1 MIQIDQTAAYGAF
14 AADVFTDAQMERRL
28 PPEMYRALHRTME
41 EGSELTFE
49 LAGAVAA
56 AMMEWAVERGAT
68 HFTHWFQPM
77 TGATAEKRDTFLD
90 FGGLDRAPILSFSAK
105 ALIRGEADGSSFPSG
120 GLRAT
125 FEARGY
131 TTWDC
136 TSPAFLKR
144 NGDGTCCLCI
154 PTAFCSFSGEALD
167 EKTPLLRSMEA
178 LSRQA
183 VRVLRLLGDEKT
195 RRVAP
200 SVGGEQEYF
209 LIDKRA
215 FVRRKDLVY
224 AGARSLARR
233 RPRGRSSPTS
243 ITPPRRSRSSP
254 SCTSSTPRSGA
265 WACPARPS
273 TTRSRPRSMS
283 SRRCSSRPTWRR
295 TTTRSSWRPCA
306 ASPTGT
312 T

>member
-14 AADVFTDAQMERRL
+14 AADVFTDAQMERRI
-28 PPEMYRALHRTME
+28 PPEMYHALRRAME

-215 FVRRKDLVY
+215 FVRRKDLVS
-224 AGARSLARR
+224 AGRTL
-233 RPRGRSSPTS
+233 
-243 ITPPRRSRSSP
+243 IF
-254 SCTSSTPRSGA
+254 
-265 WACPARPS
+265 
-273 TTRSRPRSMS
+273 SMS
-283 SRRCSSRPTWRR
+283 SVNVKTPVFTSAVYAAANDISIPMEPFGACRKSAFSSGVCGAWSVAITSIVPSFTASIIARRSFSL
-295 TTTRSSWRPCA
+295 RSGGFMR
-306 ASPTGT
+306 
-312 T
+312 